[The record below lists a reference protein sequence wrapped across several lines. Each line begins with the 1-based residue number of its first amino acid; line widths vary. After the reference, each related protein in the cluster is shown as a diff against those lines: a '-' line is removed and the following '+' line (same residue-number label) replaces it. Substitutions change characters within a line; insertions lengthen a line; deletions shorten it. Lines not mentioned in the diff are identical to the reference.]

1 MPHGGTHVVL
11 PRCYYWRLGRDLCP
25 DWEMGGSAALA
36 PDDIALMVAVSSPSS
51 FDPRQ
56 EATWT
61 L

>member
-1 MPHGGTHVVL
+1 ML